1 MSNSSK
7 RAGRRLSF
15 LLRHADVTECVL
27 SEEGW
32 ASCSDLR
39 SELKITQ
46 ADLKEIVETDNKGR
60 FEFSKDGTRIRAV
73 QGHSSPQV
81 NRTFP
86 DATPP
91 SVLYHGTPVE
101 NIKSILEAGLQSRSR
116 QYIHLSADLETA
128 VSVGLRRT
136 KRAAVLVLD
145 AEKMKADGH
154 VFYLAENGVWLVRK
168 NIDPMYIT
176 IHEYHNK

>member
-1 MSNSSK
+1 MSNISK

-15 LLRHADVTECVL
+15 LLRHADATECVL

-32 ASCSDLR
+32 ASCSDLC

-46 ADLKEIVETDNKGR
+46 ADLKEIVESDNKGR
-60 FEFSKDGTRIRAV
+60 FEFSDDGTCVRAV

-81 NRTFP
+81 NRMFLE
-86 DATPP
+86 ATPP

-101 NIKSILEAGLQSRSR
+101 NVDSILEVGLQSRAR

-136 KRAAVLVLD
+136 KRAAILGLD
-145 AEKMKADGH
+145 VEKMKDDGH

-176 IHEYHNK
+176 VHEYHNK

>member
-1 MSNSSK
+1 MSNASK

-15 LLRHADVTECVL
+15 LLRHADATECVL

-46 ADLKEIVETDNKGR
+46 ADLKEIVESDNKGR
-60 FEFSKDGTRIRAV
+60 FEFSEDGKRVRAV

-81 NRTFP
+81 DRTFVE
-86 DATPP
+86 ATP
-91 SVLYHGTPVE
+91 SSTLYHGTPVE
-101 NIKSILEAGLQSRSR
+101 NIESILEVGLQSRNR

-136 KRAAVLVLD
+136 KRAAVLELD
-145 AEKMKADGH
+145 VEKMKNDGH
-154 VFYLAENGVWLVRK
+154 MFFLAENGVWLVRK

-176 IHEYHNK
+176 VHEYRSK